1 MHIHP
6 DLPACG
12 KLSGIAKK
20 GRLPISPVGSRWIK
34 ADGEIGGGPIFNQL
48 ESGAR

>member
-1 MHIHP
+1 MNIHP

-20 GRLPISPVGSRWIK
+20 GDATLFRRLGLAGSK
-34 ADGEIGGGPIFNQL
+34 LTAK
-48 ESGAR
+48 

>member
-1 MHIHP
+1 MNIHP
-6 DLPACG
+6 GLPACG

-20 GRLPISPVGSRWIK
+20 G
-34 ADGEIGGGPIFNQL
+34 GGPIFNQL